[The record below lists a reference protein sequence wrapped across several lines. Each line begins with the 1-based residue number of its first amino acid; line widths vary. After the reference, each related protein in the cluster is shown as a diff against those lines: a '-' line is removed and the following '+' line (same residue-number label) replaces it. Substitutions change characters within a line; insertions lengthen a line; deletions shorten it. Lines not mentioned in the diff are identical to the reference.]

1 MQKEV
6 CSILR
11 KPDRI
16 HTNHTVLI
24 KRRYKLIFSIVP
36 QTDEFNLPRV
46 LLAGAFIDTDLFPDE
61 GSSVILNCSYT
72 GLWSWVGPNR
82 SSTSSEKGKD
92 DTMPFTDGCDLNPQ
106 LNETNL
112 NVIRYNITNQCSLEI
127 NNFSRIDEGLP
138 SNLTI
143 ATDNENRN
151 LTVVEGQNIS
161 ILCQV
166 HSGRPTETVKLIIN
180 DKIRGNGSRYTFT
193 PQKSDNNASVICEAN
208 SKIMEFPLVKKTRL
222 NVHFKPTSVCTL
234 EPEQPIEDR
243 HAQLCCV
250 VESNPTSNFTWT
262 MAIEKILRPYETNRS
277 CLVWSHINRTHDGL
291 YGFLAENYLGYFNLT
306 MKVQVVYAPVFIGDD
321 IIRYAKIGKVI
332 SISAVFFDIHD
343 THINAS
349 IESRMNVIKK
359 IEIRWVKEWRILHG
373 SNMTL
378 NATEVYF
385 QVDLMTRKEFKVYIL
400 TVCNS
405 YGCRD
410 IKVDIRIEISKIQ
423 GITRS
428 KYLDVETVFAALA
441 VLSVLGIGMVGAF
454 LIWKRVRT
462 NKDTSTPSQTEDLDE
477 DTEGQSVEN
486 RLFQSSEIVSS
497 DNPAHVLQAQGNGG
511 YVYHASRSQ
520 AESTRNDQIYL
531 SGSHLNYSEVVFEAG
546 TSSNSN
552 IIHGANDKT
561 IYLEIDLVQSASYK
575 LDSCDTSSEEDFIYI
590 DEIVNP
596 ERKNELK

>member
-1 MQKEV
+1 
-6 CSILR
+6 
-11 KPDRI
+11 
-16 HTNHTVLI
+16 
-24 KRRYKLIFSIVP
+24 
-36 QTDEFNLPRV
+36 
-46 LLAGAFIDTDLFPDE
+46 
-61 GSSVILNCSYT
+61 
-72 GLWSWVGPNR
+72 
-82 SSTSSEKGKD
+82 
-92 DTMPFTDGCDLNPQ
+92 MPFTDGCDLNPQ

-127 NNFSRIDEGLP
+127 NNFSRIDEGTYICQSVKLIVHIFNVYIKRLP

>member
-6 CSILR
+6 CR
-11 KPDRI
+11 ETRQNN
-16 HTNHTVLI
+16 TNHTLCVC
-24 KRRYKLIFSIVP
+24 Y
-36 QTDEFNLPRV
+36 
-46 LLAGAFIDTDLFPDE
+46 E
-61 GSSVILNCSYT
+61 GSSVILNCSYK
-72 GLWSWVGPNR
+72 GVWSWVGPNR

-92 DTMPFTDGCDLNPQ
+92 DTMPLTDGCDLNPQ
-106 LNETNL
+106 LNETNM
-112 NVIRYNITNQCSLEI
+112 NVIRNNITNQCSLEI
-127 NNFSRIDEGLP
+127 NNFSQIDEGTYKCQSVKLKDHVFNVFIKRLP

-166 HSGRPTETVKLIIN
+166 HSGRPTEKVKLIIN

-208 SKIMEFPLVKKTRL
+208 STIMEFPLVKKTRL
-222 NVHFKPTSVCTL
+222 NVH
-234 EPEQPIEDR
+234 
-243 HAQLCCV
+243 
-250 VESNPTSNFTWT
+250 
-262 MAIEKILRPYETNRS
+262 
-277 CLVWSHINRTHDGL
+277 
-291 YGFLAENYLGYFNLT
+291 
-306 MKVQVVYAPVFIGDD
+306 YAPVFIGDD

-349 IESRMNVIKK
+349 IESRMNIIKK
-359 IEIRWVKEWRILHG
+359 IEIRWLKIWRILHG

-378 NATEVYF
+378 NASVVYF
-385 QVDLMTRKEFKVYIL
+385 QVDLMTREEFKVYIL

-410 IKVDIRIEISKIQ
+410 IKVDIRIDTSKIQ
-423 GITRS
+423 GISTS
-428 KYLDVETVFAALA
+428 KYVDAEIVFAAVS
-441 VLSVLGIGMVGAF
+441 VLSVIGIGMIVAF
-454 LIWKRVRT
+454 LIWKRVKT
-462 NKDTSTPSQTEDLDE
+462 NKDTSTPSQTEDLDV

-486 RLFQSSEIVSS
+486 RLFQSREIVSS

-575 LDSCDTSSEEDFIYI
+575 LTLVIQVVKKTLFT
-590 DEIVNP
+590 
-596 ERKNELK
+596 